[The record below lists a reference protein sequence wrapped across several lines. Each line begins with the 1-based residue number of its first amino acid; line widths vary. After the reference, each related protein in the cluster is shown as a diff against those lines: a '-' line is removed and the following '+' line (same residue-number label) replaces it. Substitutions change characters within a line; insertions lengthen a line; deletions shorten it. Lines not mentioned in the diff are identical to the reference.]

1 MRSTLKPFRRLAR
14 PAVALLLAL
23 VTVLPAGLLSD
34 GTPARAAVT
43 IRPRV
48 EGIAPLS
55 KEVYGYLPYWRIDSG
70 TVDRL
75 QYELVSTIAIFG
87 LGIKA
92 DGNLDTS
99 WVGYQEYLGDDVAA
113 ITNAAHDKGVRVV
126 PTFQLFDSGSLPKMR
141 AFLASTS
148 AQTRFIGQALDLMA
162 ARQADGANLDFEP
175 MFAED
180 TPSYLAFVARFRTA
194 LQARIPGAHLVNA
207 TSAGAGKDLILGL
220 VPLVDRQ
227 MIMTYGYR
235 NPASTVTGAIAPLD
249 NTTRTVKAHIERILQ
264 WAPANTVLMGEPYYG
279 YDWPVTANVPNATVQ
294 ASKATYGAVKSV
306 TYASARDFLAAHP
319 EVIRQYDA
327 VEGSGF
333 YTYWDATRSTWR
345 QVYFEDERSLSD
357 KDDYV
362 LTRGLA
368 GIGIWTLDN
377 DRGYPDLWD
386 LLRSKFYAPVH
397 AVTVG
402 AYVTN
407 VASRSGYVEAI
418 VHYNGR
424 NVGTVPERGTW
435 IWTIRDARGKI
446 WLSGKGLTE
455 TIFPGKA
462 IGHATRVKIGLASR
476 LPAGTYLLRARFERV
491 PGSYFRSPD
500 VGFRQPY

>member
-1 MRSTLKPFRRLAR
+1 MRSTLKPSRRLAR

-126 PTFQLFDSGSLPKMR
+126 PTFQLFDSGSLLKMR

-194 LQARIPGAHLVNA
+194 MQARIPGAHLVNA

-235 NPASTVTGAIAPLD
+235 NSASTVTGAIAPLD

-264 WAPANTVLMGEPYYG
+264 WAPANSRFVAPQCDRQFKFQGVESCPFSGRETCSRRAAPVRSGGRWRCHKGLPWRPPRAAITHLQPSRITGNPAAGQKKTVSVSTPTVESSTRDSLRGARRACAGVGRMVQTRSGLLDSRYWHDAP
-279 YDWPVTANVPNATVQ
+279 PPNARRELRLRV
-294 ASKATYGAVKSV
+294 AI
-306 TYASARDFLAAHP
+306 ASALRL
-319 EVIRQYDA
+319 
-327 VEGSGF
+327 
-333 YTYWDATRSTWR
+333 
-345 QVYFEDERSLSD
+345 ERRP
-357 KDDYV
+357 
-362 LTRGLA
+362 RG
-368 GIGIWTLDN
+368 
-377 DRGYPDLWD
+377 
-386 LLRSKFYAPVH
+386 
-397 AVTVG
+397 
-402 AYVTN
+402 
-407 VASRSGYVEAI
+407 
-418 VHYNGR
+418 
-424 NVGTVPERGTW
+424 
-435 IWTIRDARGKI
+435 
-446 WLSGKGLTE
+446 
-455 TIFPGKA
+455 
-462 IGHATRVKIGLASR
+462 
-476 LPAGTYLLRARFERV
+476 
-491 PGSYFRSPD
+491 
-500 VGFRQPY
+500 